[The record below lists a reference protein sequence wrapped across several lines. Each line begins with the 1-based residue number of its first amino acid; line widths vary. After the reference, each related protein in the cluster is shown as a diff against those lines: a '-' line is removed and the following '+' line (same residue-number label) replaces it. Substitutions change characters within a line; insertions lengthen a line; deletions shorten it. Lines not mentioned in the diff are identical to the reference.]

1 MVKDSEAHREP
12 RNGNEKRPAEQQKK
26 KGKSTARNS
35 KN

>member
-12 RNGNEKRPAEQQKK
+12 RNGKGKRPDEQKQKK
-26 KGKSTARNS
+26 GRSTARRS